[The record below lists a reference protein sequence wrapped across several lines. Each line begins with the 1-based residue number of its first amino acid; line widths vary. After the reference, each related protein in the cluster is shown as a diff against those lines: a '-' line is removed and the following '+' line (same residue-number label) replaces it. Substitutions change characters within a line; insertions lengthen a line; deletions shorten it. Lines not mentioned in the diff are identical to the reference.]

1 MEVTYE
7 VLHHKVPSL
16 NHIRNFGCL
25 CYATDVTP
33 HKDKFTP
40 RATKCVFMGY
50 SQVDAIQEPTSFQKA
65 NQSAHWRE
73 AMAKE
78 LEDGSI
84 DRYKARLVAKGYN
97 QIEGVDYCDSFSP
110 VAKTVTGYAKAN
122 ARLVCRL
129 RKSLYGLKQASRQW
143 NIELTSKLESYGF
156 KQSPHDHCLSIMRTD
171 SFSSFKLTA
180 YSDSDWA
187 SCIDTHRSVT
197 GYCIFLGGSLI
208 SWKTKKQPTV
218 SRSFAEAEYR
228 SMGSTVCELL
238 WINYL
243 LGEFAIA
250 VDSPIPFHC
259 DNKAAIHI
267 TRNPIFHERT
277 KHH

>member
-1 MEVTYE
+1 MAA
-7 VLHHKVPSL
+7 L
-16 NHIRNFGCL
+16 
-25 CYATDVTP
+25 TDVKQYIDNLFTIKDLGHTKYFLGLELARSSHGTYVTQRKYLLDMVHDYHLDDAKAIATP
-33 HKDKFTP
+33 LPVGIKF
-40 RATKCVFMGY
+40 
-50 SQVDAIQEPTSFQKA
+50 DAS
-65 NQSAHWRE
+65 S
-73 AMAKE
+73 
-78 LEDGSI
+78 GSTLASP
-84 DRYKARLVAKGYN
+84 DRYRRL
-97 QIEGVDYCDSFSP
+97 
-110 VAKTVTGYAKAN
+110 
-122 ARLVCRL
+122 
-129 RKSLYGLKQASRQW
+129 
-143 NIELTSKLESYGF
+143 
-156 KQSPHDHCLSIMRTD
+156 
-171 SFSSFKLTA
+171 LTA

-238 WINYL
+238 WISYL

-250 VDSPIPFHC
+250 VDSPIPFHY

-277 KHH
+277 KHY